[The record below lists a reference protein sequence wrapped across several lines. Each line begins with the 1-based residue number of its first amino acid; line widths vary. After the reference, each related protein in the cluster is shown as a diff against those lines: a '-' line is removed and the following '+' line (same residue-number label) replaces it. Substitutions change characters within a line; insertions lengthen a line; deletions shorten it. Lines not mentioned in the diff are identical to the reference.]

1 MTGMVAASRFTG
13 ADAVDL
19 EHLVIA
25 SSGDLAYTA
34 GFERSHVSVD
44 DGPRRD
50 MTLPITYIYRR
61 IDGDWKLV
69 HRHADFP
76 LRTRTRPPRDRRPA
90 RAHSGRAQP
99 PLADRDRVWRM
110 DR

>member
-1 MTGMVAASRFTG
+1 VPRLGRCCGTC

-44 DGPRRD
+44 GGPPGD
-50 MTLPITYIYRR
+50 MTLRVTHVYRH
-61 IDGDWKLV
+61 IDGNWKLV

-76 LRTRTRPPRDRRPA
+76 PPDPQKTWA
-90 RAHSGRAQP
+90 
-99 PLADRDRVWRM
+99 
-110 DR
+110 